1 MGTRG
6 MAHPVQE
13 GWHHTAGC
21 SHSAAEGDI
30 YYVQILSGSGAVQ
43 VITNEQVKQ

>member
-30 YYVQILSGSGAVQ
+30 CYVQILSGSGAVQ